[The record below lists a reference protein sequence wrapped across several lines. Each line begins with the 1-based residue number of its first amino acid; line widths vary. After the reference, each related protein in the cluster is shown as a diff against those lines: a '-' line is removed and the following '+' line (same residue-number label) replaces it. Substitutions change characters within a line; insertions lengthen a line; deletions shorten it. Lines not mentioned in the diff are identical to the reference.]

1 MALMIA
7 VHEKANFDNCVMTSL
22 SEQEKDNLRGGA
34 FLFVT
39 RSS

>member
-1 MALMIA
+1 MIA
-7 VHEKANFDNCVMTSL
+7 VHEKVNFDNCVMTSL